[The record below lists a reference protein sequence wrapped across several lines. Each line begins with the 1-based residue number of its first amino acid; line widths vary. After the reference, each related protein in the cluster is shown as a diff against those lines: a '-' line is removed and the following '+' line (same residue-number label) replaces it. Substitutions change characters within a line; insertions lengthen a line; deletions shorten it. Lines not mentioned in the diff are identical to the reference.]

1 MLSALLAQ
9 DPGPAPGPAAGPRAG
24 IDPMFLIAGLFLL
37 FWLVVLLPMSRRQKK
52 EQAQMMANLKRGSKV
67 LTSAGIVGTVVTIK
81 DGDDEI
87 VIRSEDAKLR
97 IKRSTV
103 TVVLGSDEAEAAK

>member
-1 MLSALLAQ
+1 MQSALLAQ
-9 DPGPAPGPAAGPRAG
+9 DPGPAPGPRAG

-37 FWLVVLLPMSRRQKK
+37 FWLVVLMPMSRRQKK

-87 VIRSEDAKLR
+87 VIRSEDARLR

-103 TVVLGSDEAEAAK
+103 QVVLGSDEAEAAK

>member
-9 DPGPAPGPAAGPRAG
+9 DPGPAPGPRPGG

-37 FWLVVLLPMSRRQKK
+37 FWLVVLMPMSRRQKK

-87 VIRSEDAKLR
+87 VIRSEDARLR

-103 TVVLGSDEAEAAK
+103 QVVLGSDEAEAAK